1 MFIRHSRNSRFINL
15 LIQNTWLFKIQNEI
29 HPNNMTYTSIYQ
41 VIFNLKCWSEYK
53 NTKDET
59 PGVYSLI
66 VEMVNYAIF
75 KKKKVMKE
83 GKTET
88 AALYIIPLLIHVTQM
103 SPMPLNPMYTMSQH
117 YSCAD

>member
-1 MFIRHSRNSRFINL
+1 MPF
-15 LIQNTWLFKIQNEI
+15 
-29 HPNNMTYTSIYQ
+29 
-41 VIFNLKCWSEYK
+41 
-53 NTKDET
+53 
-59 PGVYSLI
+59 
-66 VEMVNYAIF
+66 F